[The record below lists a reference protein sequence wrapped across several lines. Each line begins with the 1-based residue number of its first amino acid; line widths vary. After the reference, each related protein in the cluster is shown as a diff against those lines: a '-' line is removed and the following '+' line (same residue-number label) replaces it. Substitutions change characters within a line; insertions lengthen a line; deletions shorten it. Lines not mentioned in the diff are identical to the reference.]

1 VFDLYRTKKKK
12 IVLNVNNGS
21 VGCPLYVIHRRLL
34 LQMNRE
40 ILPSMLE
47 RNHGQ
52 IVAISSMSSMS
63 GLAGLSTYT
72 ATKWATNG
80 K

>member
-1 VFDLYRTKKKK
+1 
-12 IVLNVNNGS
+12 
-21 VGCPLYVIHRRLL
+21 
-34 LQMNRE
+34 MNRE

-63 GLAGLSTYT
+63 GLSGISTYT

-80 K
+80 KLILQIVKNINVNCSVWRRT